1 MAGRLVICAT
11 PIGNLDDVSGR
22 LAAELG
28 SVSVVYAE
36 DTRRTRVLLN
46 RVGVQVAVRSYFVG
60 NEKARSAE
68 LRQRL
73 EKGETVALLTDAG
86 TPSISDPGLTAVR
99 AAKEAGAVVTTVPGP
114 SAVTA
119 ALAVSGFPADRFV
132 FEGFLPRKSGSRRTR
147 LSELAA
153 EPRTIV
159 VFAAPSRVAGELA
172 EMASVLGGDRSVVV
186 ARELTKVHEE
196 IYRGTLASAA
206 HRWSAEVEPRGEFTL
221 VVGGAAPQDRP
232 VEGHLP
238 EVSGLVAGGESLSSA
253 VKEVANRAGVSRHDL
268 YEAALRARDGV

>member
-99 AAKEAGAVVTTVPGP
+99 AAKEAGAAVTTVPGP

-132 FEGFLPRKSGSRRTR
+132 FEGFLPVSRAPDARGSRSWRR
-147 LSELAA
+147 SQ
-153 EPRTIV
+153 EPSSCLR
-159 VFAAPSRVAGELA
+159 P
-172 EMASVLGGDRSVVV
+172 
-186 ARELTKVHEE
+186 
-196 IYRGTLASAA
+196 
-206 HRWSAEVEPRGEFTL
+206 
-221 VVGGAAPQDRP
+221 RP
-232 VEGHLP
+232 VWP
-238 EVSGLVAGGESLSSA
+238 ESWPRWRRCSA
-253 VKEVANRAGVSRHDL
+253 VTGQ
-268 YEAALRARDGV
+268 